1 MTLSDGPIAFRVMS
15 PDGERLASSES
26 PRSEGLMAPLP
37 VDGRY
42 VVLVMGLPDD
52 SAWAYEIAV
61 RSVADTAGSRDDA
74 RD

>member
-1 MTLSDGPIAFRVMS
+1 
-15 PDGERLASSES
+15 
-26 PRSEGLMAPLP
+26 MAPLP